1 MKRHVSLP
9 PKSRRTARRG
19 YTHRYTA
26 SVHMIELRNRNFV
39 RQLKKDIASGLI
51 GDVELRGSGLE
62 ESMAMG
68 VLLGTDPA
76 KLASSSDIPVTISLL
91 DRHEA
96 FVSFGEYRL
105 MKQERLMDWLDM
117 VQTGTFRTTP
127 DIEPS
132 TEVLPRLHKPEGAT
146 ASTPLDAVRLMMD
159 RYESSKHHQ
168 E

>member
-1 MKRHVSLP
+1 
-9 PKSRRTARRG
+9 
-19 YTHRYTA
+19 
-26 SVHMIELRNRNFV
+26 MIELRNRNFV
-39 RQLKKDIASGLI
+39 RQLKNDIASGLI
-51 GDVELRGSGLE
+51 GDVELRGFGLE

-68 VLLGTDPA
+68 VLLDTDPA

-96 FVSFGEYRL
+96 FVTFGEYRL

-146 ASTPLDAVRLMMD
+146 A
-159 RYESSKHHQ
+159 
-168 E
+168 